1 MKKDLCLVVNVAALY
16 RRPIFKMIDAEFCCD
31 FYIGDKVGYPLE
43 LMDYNDLIGFKKKL
57 PFRKIFNNFYW
68 LGGSVSVVVEPYKIF
83 ILTGEPHCISTWI
96 FLVLAKILRK
106 KTILWSHGWYG
117 GENRIK
123 RFIKKLFFSLASKVM
138 LYGDRAR
145 NLMIKEGFDQDNLFC
160 IYNSLDYNHQ
170 VIIRRTLN
178 YTSIYKS
185 YFGNSNPVII
195 FIGRL
200 TKIKKLN
207 QLIHCLNLLHSK
219 NVSCNLV
226 LIGNGE
232 EENMLSELVSMY
244 KLNNKVW
251 FYGSC
256 FKEEELANLI
266 YNANVC
272 VSPGNVG
279 LTAIHCFT
287 YGVPVITHNNFNKQ
301 VPEFEAIVPNVNGNF
316 FKEDSIQDMC
326 EKIIPWLKSTE
337 SQKNTIKRQ
346 CYTVVDKKYNPNNQI
361 NILKENLTF

>member
-1 MKKDLCLVVNVAALY
+1 
-16 RRPIFKMIDAEFCCD
+16 
-31 FYIGDKVGYPLE
+31 
-43 LMDYNDLIGFKKKL
+43 
-57 PFRKIFNNFYW
+57 
-68 LGGSVSVVVEPYKIF
+68 
-83 ILTGEPHCISTWI
+83 
-96 FLVLAKILRK
+96 
-106 KTILWSHGWYG
+106 
-117 GENRIK
+117 
-123 RFIKKLFFSLASKVM
+123 
-138 LYGDRAR
+138 
-145 NLMIKEGFDQDNLFC
+145 MIKEGFDQDNLFC

-170 VIIRRTLN
+170 VRIRHTLN

-185 YFGNSNPVII
+185 YFGNSDPVII

-207 QLIHCLNLLHSK
+207 QLIYCLNLLHSK
-219 NVSCNLV
+219 NFSCNLV
-226 LIGNGE
+226 LIGSGE
-232 EENMLSELVSMY
+232 EEYMLSELVSMY

-326 EKIIPWLKSTE
+326 EKIIPWLKLTE
-337 SQKNTIKRQ
+337 SQKNTIKQQ
-346 CYTVVDKKYNPNNQI
+346 CYMVVDKKYNPNNQI
-361 NILKENLTF
+361 SILKENLTFNNYGKINV